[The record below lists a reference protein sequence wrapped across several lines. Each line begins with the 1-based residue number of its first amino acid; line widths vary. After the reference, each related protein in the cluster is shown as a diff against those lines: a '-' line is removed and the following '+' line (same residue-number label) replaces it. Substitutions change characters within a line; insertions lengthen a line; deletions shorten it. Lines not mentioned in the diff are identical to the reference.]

1 MEKTLFQ
8 HLHEN
13 NFPRIGMGTW
23 SMGEDASAAEQEVK
37 ALRYG
42 LELGMK
48 IIDTAE
54 MYADGRS
61 ESIVGEALAGRR
73 EDAYLV
79 SKVLPNNASYDGVL
93 KACERSLKNLKTDY
107 IDLYLLHWQGHYSF
121 QETIDAFEQL
131 KTEGKIKAWG
141 VSNMD
146 VDEMEAIQNLQN
158 GDQCQ
163 TNQVLYNLS
172 RRGIEYDLL
181 PWQQRSKMPVMAYS
195 PIEQGRLLG
204 VRVLKEIA
212 EKHSATPAQ
221 IALAWVLRENWV
233 IPIPKTSSEKR
244 MKENFEALNIHL
256 EKQDLEKL
264 DKAFP
269 PPAFKMSLET
279 I

>member
-23 SMGEDASAAEQEVK
+23 NMGEDPSAAKQEVK
-37 ALRYG
+37 ALQHG
-42 LELGMK
+42 LDLGIK
-48 IIDTAE
+48 LIDTAE

-61 ESIVGEALAGRR
+61 ESIVGKALAGRR
-73 EDAYLV
+73 EEAYLV
-79 SKVLPNNASYDGVL
+79 SKVLPNNASYEGVM

-146 VDEMEAIQNLQN
+146 VDEMKAIQSVEN

-181 PWQQRSKMPVMAYS
+181 PWQQRHRMPVMAYS

-204 VRVLKEIA
+204 AEVLEELA
-212 EKHSATPAQ
+212 EKYSATTAQ
-221 IALAWVLRENWV
+221 IALAWVLREDWV

-244 MKENFEALNIHL
+244 MKENFGALNIQL
-256 EKQDLEKL
+256 EKQDLEMI

-269 PPAFKMSLET
+269 PPTFKMSLET